1 MKLELTTDTAPTA
14 RRLTR
19 PFSQLPFSGIS
30 ASRTAAALES
40 LRTQTHSLIDDTT
53 HHLNTH
59 LGSIADF
66 ASSVETV
73 DADLEA
79 RLRP

>member
-1 MKLELTTDTAPTA
+1 MKLELTTQTAPTA
-14 RRLTR
+14 RNLAR
-19 PFSQLPFSGIS
+19 PFAPLPFSGVS

-40 LRTQTHSLIDDTT
+40 LRAQAHSLIDDTT

-66 ASSVETV
+66 AASVERV
-73 DADLEA
+73 DTTLEA

>member
-14 RRLTR
+14 HRLTR
-19 PFSQLPFSGIS
+19 SFTPLPFSGIS

-59 LGSIADF
+59 LCSIADF
-66 ASSVETV
+66 ASSVEHV